1 MKTFKK
7 SFTLIE
13 LLVVIAIIAILAG
26 MLLPALTKARQKGH
40 IASCQGNLKQ
50 IGQGL
55 IGYSMDHQDFLI
67 PESNYYRNM
76 GNPEKKSGSHL
87 SWAYYIRSYIGINQ
101 ENVKAGMYESNLDNS
116 YRRGILK
123 CPTQLKQVNG
133 YAYTQYGL
141 LSYIG
146 GSGNGSTFDESTDGF
161 WKSSNVI
168 RPSNK
173 AWAIDSIYPGKA
185 MGFNEVGDDKSKAT
199 DDGWFSAKY
208 GGKDIARKRHGG
220 SSNMVFVDGHVV
232 NMTTPVMAAMTNNGN
247 YNSELF
253 GAKGSTRNP

>member
-1 MKTFKK
+1 MYVK
-7 SFTLIE
+7 SYTPA
-13 LLVVIAIIAILAG
+13 LVVSIVA
-26 MLLPALTKARQKGH
+26 
-40 IASCQGNLKQ
+40 
-50 IGQGL
+50 
-55 IGYSMDHQDFLI
+55 
-67 PESNYYRNM
+67 
-76 GNPEKKSGSHL
+76 
-87 SWAYYIRSYIGINQ
+87 
-101 ENVKAGMYESNLDNS
+101 
-116 YRRGILK
+116 
-123 CPTQLKQVNG
+123 
-133 YAYTQYGL
+133 L
-141 LSYIG
+141 LS
-146 GSGNGSTFDESTDGF
+146 STVTFDESTDGF